1 MLLHSCRF
9 SVGVKSC
16 QHKMTNK
23 NSFTL
28 WHSFWPP
35 SPLDPSLP
43 HPPFPRPPAPPPSP
57 LNPSPR
63 PRPRPSLAH
72 RLLLPR
78 PPAPPPSPLRHCF
91 AHWSL
96 PYLSVQPPKPAHSP
110 WTLVLLRPPC
120 AVGSRITAGSCGPG
134 RCFPRHLA
142 SDARSGPRPLTW
154 PRRGDAPASTPA
166 RRPGPSAH
174 RDPPQPRGDPS
185 VRPLSFAGPQP
196 PSSGRAASALAEG
209 RRCSSLENP
218 TRR

>member
-9 SVGVKSC
+9 PVGVKLC

-35 SPLDPSLP
+35 SLLDPSLP

-57 LNPSPR
+57 LR
-63 PRPRPSLAH
+63 R
-72 RLLLPR
+72 
-78 PPAPPPSPLRHCF
+78 CF
-91 AHWSL
+91 AHRSL
-96 PYLSVQPPKPAHSP
+96 PYLSVQPPDPAHSP
-110 WTLVLLRPPC
+110 STLVLLRPPC

-142 SDARSGPRPLTW
+142 SDGRSGPRPLTW